1 MILGD
6 ADDLL
11 GALIPLAAIFF
22 VFGAPVAGWVIIRAM
37 AHRERMEMLRQGIA
51 PAGQAGFRVPNA
63 PYVPNNMSAP
73 RAPVPPAP
81 PVYDENDVQC
91 TLRKGISVFFI
102 GMALTVGL
110 SFIGYHDGPFGPS
123 VHPGPWLL
131 GGLIPMFVGLAQITT
146 ALLSGATLRPMQ
158 RGGAAPQPNLYSVPP
173 PQAPPPPQP
182 PPASP
187 TYEGSYTYRP
197 GGAQEL
203 RKPNDIERS

>member
-6 ADDLL
+6 DDLM

-22 VFGAPVAGWVIIRAM
+22 VFGAPVLGWVLIRAM
-37 AHRERMEMLRQGIA
+37 AHRERMAMIQQGIA
-51 PAGQAGFRVPNA
+51 PAGQSNFR
-63 PYVPNNMSAP
+63 VPNNMSAP
-73 RAPVPPAP
+73 RPPVPP
-81 PVYDENDVQC
+81 PVDDENDVQC

-110 SFIGYHDGPFGPS
+110 SFIGYRDGTFGPS
-123 VHPGPWLL
+123 IHPGPWLL

-158 RGGAAPQPNLYSVPP
+158 NGAAPQPNLYSVPP
-173 PQAPPPPQP
+173 PPQPPPPPQ
-182 PPASP
+182 AAAP

-203 RKPNDIERS
+203 RKPNDIERA